1 MIRKMQEKDIDYLVD
16 LGYLMHQE
24 SSFADLEYDKDKV
37 RELGQEILHAD
48 NYCCYIYERENKII
62 GFIVGICGHYYF
74 NHQKYASDY
83 LLYIDP
89 DKRGSIAAVR
99 LLKELEKWAKLKNC
113 QEIRLGS
120 SANINPEQVKK
131 LYERL
136 GYTTTGHLFRKIV
149 R

>member
-1 MIRKMQEKDIDYLVD
+1 MIREMQEKDINYLVD
-16 LGYLMHQE
+16 LGYVMHQE

-37 RELGQEILHAD
+37 RELGQEILHTN
-48 NYCCYIYERENKII
+48 NYCCYIYERENTII
-62 GFIVGICGHYYF
+62 GFIIGICGHYYF

-83 LLYIDP
+83 LLYVDP
-89 DKRGSIAAVR
+89 NKRGSIAAIR
-99 LLKELEKWAKLKNC
+99 LLKELEKWAKLQNC
-113 QEIRLGS
+113 TEIRLGS
-120 SANINPEQVKK
+120 SANINPERVKQ